1 MLHFKHPSDLSQL
14 PSSDPAFPV
23 IKELVDQLISAYSD
37 ENGVYNYEDYG
48 WIVLLEES
56 DLDGPLDD
64 LYNDGTTFL
73 DLDWLWEGITL
84 KDGFYTA
91 IYLANNESGMV
102 FVIPDSPWLTPEV
115 RDMLERHLDPPLEL
129 RK

>member
-1 MLHFKHPSDLSQL
+1 MLHFKSRNDLGQL
-14 PSSDPAFPV
+14 PSSDPAHPV
-23 IKELVDQLISAYSD
+23 IKELIDQLISAYSD
-37 ENGVYNYEDYG
+37 EDGVYNYEDYG

-102 FVIPDSPWLTPEV
+102 FVIPDAPWLSPEV

>member
-1 MLHFKHPSDLSQL
+1 MLHFKSRNDLSQL

-23 IKELVDQLISAYSD
+23 IKELIDQLISAYSD

-48 WIVLLEES
+48 WIVLLEEG

-64 LYNDGTTFL
+64 LYDDGTTFL
-73 DLDWLWEGITL
+73 DLDWLWEGITM

-102 FVIPDSPWLTPEV
+102 FVIPDAPWLSPEV

>member
-1 MLHFKHPSDLSQL
+1 
-14 PSSDPAFPV
+14 V

-37 ENGVYNYEDYG
+37 ENVVYNYEDYG

-64 LYNDGTTFL
+64 LYDDGTTFL
-73 DLDWLWEGITL
+73 DLDWLWEGISL
-84 KDGFYTA
+84 RDGFYTA

-102 FVIPDSPWLTPEV
+102 FVIPDAPWLSPEV
-115 RDMLERHLDPPLEL
+115 KDMLERHLDPPLEL

>member
-1 MLHFKHPSDLSQL
+1 MLHFKQPSDLSQL

-115 RDMLERHLDPPLEL
+115 RDMLERHLAPPLEL

>member
-115 RDMLERHLDPPLEL
+115 RDMLERHLAPPLEL